1 MTTITANT
9 ETDMADDY
17 PYASGNP
24 LEERNTYFYTPY
36 GGRSFLDAW
45 KRHRDAVRASLP
57 PAAPPPSTRRTP
69 EPGGE
74 VLDTGTLLDY
84 LHGAVQANRAGATNV
99 RLVLERILGKFEVFK
114 RIHGAYTETY
124 RAVDPQDFRD
134 LTLYVRLAEVLEA
147 AYEATGK
154 TPFLNAL
161 LKCVD
166 TLSALAASLPPDEQ
180 ARLAWLIGRE
190 RAHVVTLAERSGVA
204 LSC

>member
-1 MTTITANT
+1 MTTIAADT
-9 ETDMADDY
+9 EPHMADDY
-17 PYASGNP
+17 PYAAGNP
-24 LEERNTYFYTPY
+24 LEARNTYFFTPY

-57 PAAPPPSTRRTP
+57 PAAPPPSTPGKP
-69 EPGGE
+69 EPRGD
-74 VLDTGTLLDY
+74 VFDTGALLDY
-84 LHGAVQANRAGATNV
+84 LHGAVRANRAGATNV

-114 RIHGAYTETY
+114 RIHCAYTDTY
-124 RAVDPQDFRD
+124 RAIDPEDFRD

-154 TPFLNAL
+154 TQFLNAL

-166 TLSALAASLPPDEQ
+166 TLSALSASLPPDGQ

-190 RAHVVTLAERSGVA
+190 RAHVVTLAERSGVT
-204 LSC
+204 L